1 MNKNLAFT
9 PQGLEESCYEN
20 RGIFNNE
27 ENYEDLRVNYSA
39 STDGVCLEV
48 RKKSLTFNRLYIYI
62 YIYIYICIAGLFS
75 HIENTNY
82 EVMVFVYVLIYKSY
96 HSLLTL
102 PSLLMLLV

>member
-62 YIYIYICIAGLFS
+62 YIYICIAGLFS

>member
-62 YIYIYICIAGLFS
+62 YIYIYLYMYCRFIFA
-75 HIENTNY
+75 Y
-82 EVMVFVYVLIYKSY
+82 
-96 HSLLTL
+96 
-102 PSLLMLLV
+102 

>member
-39 STDGVCLEV
+39 STDGVRVEV
-48 RKKSLTFNRLYIYI
+48 RKKSLTFIYTYIFI
-62 YIYIYICIAGLFS
+62 
-75 HIENTNY
+75 
-82 EVMVFVYVLIYKSY
+82 YVLPVYFRILRILIMK
-96 HSLLTL
+96 
-102 PSLLMLLV
+102 

>member
-39 STDGVCLEV
+39 STDGVCVEV
-48 RKKSLTFNRLYIYI
+48 RKKSLTFNRLYI